1 MGFNGDLYPTAGA
14 TSVMSTKGDV
24 VRYDSQRER
33 YGIGSTNQVLQVS
46 SGGLPAWQTLASAGA
61 TAEIDNATIT
71 SNVTSTA
78 TTLTDIAGLAITI
91 GNITDGQTFI
101 TASLTVSIDEIR
113 NVEMALAD
121 DDTTINSTWIGTEIN
136 HANAQYSFNT
146 SYATSANGSEIQMQA
161 EMSGGTL
168 TIIGKDGTGPTSS
181 IVSLSVG

>member
-1 MGFNGDLYPTAGA
+1 
-14 TSVMSTKGDV
+14 
-24 VRYDSQRER
+24 
-33 YGIGSTNQVLQVS
+33 
-46 SGGLPAWQTLASAGA
+46 
-61 TAEIDNATIT
+61 
-71 SNVTSTA
+71 
-78 TTLTDIAGLAITI
+78 
-91 GNITDGQTFI
+91 
-101 TASLTVSIDEIR
+101 
-113 NVEMALAD
+113 MALAD